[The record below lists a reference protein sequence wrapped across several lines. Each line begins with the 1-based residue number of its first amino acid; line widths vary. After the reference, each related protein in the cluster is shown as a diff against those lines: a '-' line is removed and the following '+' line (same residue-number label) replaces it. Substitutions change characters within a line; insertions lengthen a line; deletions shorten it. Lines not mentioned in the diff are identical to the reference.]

1 MDQAQLITIVIL
13 VFFIALFVSVY
24 RRKKTVEKKMRGD
37 LDASIQANDW
47 HTVCRILRNQLILW
61 GAMLLLGVTLLVF
74 RVMDHRQIYTTAIIC
89 GVFAWRVF
97 TLAKNYRV
105 ACHNRELFEEDT
117 EPLVTDEEFMSRI
130 EALLSGC
137 TIHRIADDASA
148 DEVEQLWLD
157 SLKRGRREGFC
168 PVLVEAMPSEFFF
181 DLFDEWSGWI
191 DNDEF
196 RSWQAECLRSSP
208 DRGKEILRGRLDEL
222 REEISRDGSWESDV
236 VGDLYDFEA
245 NYHFTYNDSGVLLL
259 VEVPVK
265 EPWQV
270 FAYLPMGGWNECPT
284 AEEHMAVA
292 KYWYEQYG
300 AVVAK
305 ISNDNIEYYVPD
317 PVTEDDF
324 TLAEEQLAYCSDI
337 VLQGVGSLTTL
348 AASLRESTVWYFWWD

>member
-1 MDQAQLITIVIL
+1 MEQALLITIVIL
-13 VFFIALFVSVY
+13 VFFITLFVSVY
-24 RRKKTVEKKMRGD
+24 RRKKNLEKKMRGD

-61 GAMLLLGVTLLVF
+61 GAVLLLAVTLLVL
-74 RVMDHRQIYTTAIIC
+74 RIVDHRQIYTTAIIC

-97 TLAKNYRV
+97 TLAKNYRA
-105 ACHNRELFEEDT
+105 ACRNRKFFEEDT
-117 EPLVTDEEFMSRI
+117 VPLVTYEEFMSRI

-157 SLKRGRREGFC
+157 SLERGRREGFC
-168 PVLVEAMPSEFFF
+168 PVLVEAMPGDFF
-181 DLFDEWSGWI
+181 DRLDEWSEWM

-208 DRGKEILRGRLDEL
+208 DHGKEILRGRLDEL
-222 REEISRDGSWESDV
+222 REEIGRDGSWESDV

-245 NYHFTYNDSGVLLL
+245 NYHFTYDDFGVLLL

-337 VLQGVGSLTTL
+337 VLQGMGSLTTL
-348 AASLRESTVWYFWWD
+348 AAALRESTVWYFWWD